1 MARKIPMIAGMSEV
15 ATVDQLRVQAN
26 EIAANNPPLRVL
38 DTVILAVCFSLGWVF
53 GIVWR
58 YPLGYI
64 AFMGLTIR
72 HGYRKANPP
81 KPKAPEPADPSASK
95 SQKTIYAAGGAVAYT
110 EP

>member
-1 MARKIPMIAGMSEV
+1 MIAGIGEV

-58 YPLGYI
+58 YPLGYL
-64 AFMGLTIR
+64 AFMALTIR
-72 HGYRKANPP
+72 HGYRKAHPP
-81 KPKAPEPADPSASK
+81 KPKAPAPVDPKVPRAHETS
-95 SQKTIYAAGGAVAYT
+95 YGAGGAFAYT

>member
-1 MARKIPMIAGMSEV
+1 MSEV

-81 KPKAPEPADPSASK
+81 KPKAPEPADPSTPK

>member
-1 MARKIPMIAGMSEV
+1 MIAGMSEI

-26 EIAANNPPLRVL
+26 DIAANNPPLRVL
-38 DTVILAVCFSLGWVF
+38 DTVILAVCYSIGWVF

-58 YPLGYI
+58 YPLSYI

-81 KPKAPEPADPSASK
+81 KQAVPEVDPSAPK
-95 SQKTIYAAGGAVAYT
+95 SQQTIYAAGNAVAYT

>member
-1 MARKIPMIAGMSEV
+1 MIAGMTVS
-15 ATVDQLRVQAN
+15 TVDTLRTQAN
-26 EIAANNPPLRVL
+26 DIAAANPPLRVL

-58 YPLGYI
+58 YPLSYI

-81 KPKAPEPADPSASK
+81 KPKAVEADPNAPK
-95 SQKTIYAAGGAVAYT
+95 SQRTIYSAGNAVAYT

>member
-1 MARKIPMIAGMSEV
+1 MIEGMTTDV
-15 ATVDQLRVQAN
+15 MHAPATVDQLRAQAN

-72 HGYRKANPP
+72 HGYRKANPA
-81 KPKAPEPADPSASK
+81 KPKAAEVDPKAPK
-95 SQKTIYAAGGAVAYT
+95 SQRTVYAAGNSVAYT